1 MLPALVAV
9 MKIWGKMNNPSIKK
23 NIIISTLY
31 QILSI
36 LTPLITAP
44 YVSRII
50 GTDGIGAYSYT
61 SANQTYFSLIA
72 ALGTASYGMREIAR
86 NRNDKV
92 KRSQL
97 FWEIELLSVLT
108 SVAML
113 VIWAIFIG
121 FQKKNQVMYLILTLN
136 LFNTMLDISWFF
148 DGLEQ
153 FQYTVTKN
161 ALVKIAGVILILL
174 FIKSPQDTNL
184 YVFIMTGTTLLG
196 TMSMWL
202 ELHKFVIKTPIKLSH
217 LKSHFHET
225 LIYFIPTIA
234 TSIYT
239 YMDKSLIQVIT
250 NSNAE
255 NAYYEQATKIINLTK
270 AVTFTAVNNVLG
282 ARISFLFAQKRID
295 EIKERIRGS
304 IDYILF
310 IGVGI
315 GFGLIGISDT
325 FVPIFFGQGWDKVVL
340 LLRLFSPQIV
350 IIGISNCLGAQYYNP
365 AGLRKQSAVYIII
378 GAVVNFVLNL
388 FLIPHFASAGATCA
402 SIIAELTISILY
414 LKNSNGFLDAAYIF
428 KVLWKKLL
436 AGAAMAAVILL
447 LNGLGIGNF
456 AKLLI
461 QFVAGSATY
470 LVMLMLLKDK
480 SFKFMLKML
489 KRG

>member
-1 MLPALVAV
+1 
-9 MKIWGKMNNPSIKK
+9 MNNPSIKK
-23 NIIISTLY
+23 NIFISTLY

-36 LTPLITAP
+36 ITPLITAP
-44 YVSRII
+44 YVSRVI
-50 GTDGIGAYSYT
+50 GTSGVGAYSYT
-61 SANQTYFSLIA
+61 LANQTYFSLFA

-86 NRNDKV
+86 NRNDVK

-97 FWEIELLSVLT
+97 FWEIELLSVIT
-108 SVAML
+108 SVIML
-113 VIWAIFIG
+113 LVWAVFVAFHQKYHVI
-121 FQKKNQVMYLILTLN
+121 YLILTLN

-161 ALVKIAGVILILL
+161 SLVKLAGVVLILL
-174 FIKSPQDTNL
+174 FIKSPADTNL

-202 ELHKFVIKTPIKLSH
+202 ELHKFVEKVPVKFENLRR
-217 LKSHFHET
+217 HFHET

-239 YMDKSLIQVIT
+239 YMDKTLIGFIT
-250 NSNAE
+250 HSNAE

-282 ARISFLFAQKRID
+282 ARISYLFAKKRID

-325 FVPIFFGQGWDKVVL
+325 FVPIFFGPGWDKVAL

-350 IIGISNCLGAQYYNP
+350 IIGISNCLGSQYYNP

-378 GAVVNFVLNL
+378 GAVVNFGLNL
-388 FLIPHFASAGATCA
+388 LLIPHFASAGATFA

-414 LKNSNGFLDAAYIF
+414 LRNSRGFLEASYILQ
-428 KVLWKKLL
+428 VIWKKLL

-447 LNGLGIGNF
+447 MNNLAMASLL
-456 AKLLI
+456 KLLL
-461 QFVAGSATY
+461 QFAVGAGTY
-470 LVMLMLLKDK
+470 LLILPVLKDN
-480 SFKFMLKML
+480 SFKYLLKML
-489 KRG
+489 KRA